1 MLLRLKLSLIPSNTG
16 GLSQWCGKIDFMK
29 DCNVDVKIIDC
40 MVTKNCCLCNMQLK
54 CERGRHYL
62 KNSLFVLRWL
72 DSLLKIMSIPFT
84 LWRKLNINIVILNK
98 LYLKTYINPVTVNVF
113 EGWDSLSIIQVHS
126 IYIFKSMP
134 MYSKMAPKNEYLSNL
149 HHPLNNGKL
158 SHTIL

>member
-113 EGWDSLSIIQVHS
+113 EGWDGDHPSAFHLHFQINAHVQQNGTKKTNIFQIFITRSI
-126 IYIFKSMP
+126 
-134 MYSKMAPKNEYLSNL
+134 MAN
-149 HHPLNNGKL
+149 
-158 SHTIL
+158 

>member
-1 MLLRLKLSLIPSNTG
+1 MDLSTWTIHTLNLCCFDWNWALFLPILEGFLSDVEKL
-16 GLSQWCGKIDFMK
+16 Q
-29 DCNVDVKIIDC
+29 DCNVNVKIIDC

-113 EGWDSLSIIQVHS
+113 EGWDWDHPSAFHLHFQINAHVQQNGTKKRIS
-126 IYIFKSMP
+126 FKSSSP
-134 MYSKMAPKNEYLSNL
+134 AP
-149 HHPLNNGKL
+149 
-158 SHTIL
+158 

>member
-1 MLLRLKLSLIPSNTG
+1 MALRTKLWLKLSLIPSNTG
-16 GLSQWCGKIDFMK
+16 GLSRWCWKIDFMK
-29 DCNVDVKIIDC
+29 DCNVDEKIIDC

-113 EGWDSLSIIQVHS
+113 EGWDGDHPSPFHLHFQINAHIQQNGTRKTNIFQIFITRSI
-126 IYIFKSMP
+126 
-134 MYSKMAPKNEYLSNL
+134 MAN
-149 HHPLNNGKL
+149 
-158 SHTIL
+158 

>member
-1 MLLRLKLSLIPSNTG
+1 MDLSTWTIHTLNLCCFDWNWALFLPILEGFLSDVEKLTL
-16 GLSQWCGKIDFMK
+16 WKI
-29 DCNVDVKIIDC
+29 DVKIIDC

-113 EGWDSLSIIQVHS
+113 EGWDRDHPSAFHLHFKINAHVQQNGTKKRIS
-126 IYIFKSMP
+126 FKSSSP
-134 MYSKMAPKNEYLSNL
+134 AP
-149 HHPLNNGKL
+149 
-158 SHTIL
+158 